1 MRWVSP
7 FRLNRANV
15 VGMNHRNHAVIMPLN
30 DRAYYPRVDDKF
42 ETKRLAAKYAIATP
56 TLLTVVRYQHQVPQL
71 YDLLADVPDFCIK
84 PSRGA
89 AGRGILVVP
98 RRGEHGEL
106 RKPSG
111 AEVTRHDLAK
121 HCSNI
126 LSGLYS
132 LGGVP
137 DKALVERCIAFT
149 DAFDGFSYQGVPD
162 VRVIVYRGYP
172 IFAMMRLSTAAS
184 DGKANLH
191 QGAVGVGIHLHSGRT
206 KRAVQ
211 FNQPVEAHP
220 DTGKAFDDLIVPQ
233 WHEHLLLATRCA
245 ELTGLGYYGA
255 DVVLDAHHG
264 PQILE
269 LNARPG
275 LAIQMANGEG
285 LKRRL
290 AVIDALDH
298 EMPRNPA
305 QRLAHALQLFE
316 D

>member
-1 MRWVSP
+1 MRLVSP
-7 FRLNRANV
+7 GALRRANV
-15 VGMNHRNHAVIMPLN
+15 VGMNCRNHEVIMALN
-30 DRAYYPRVDDKF
+30 DRRFYPRVDDKF
-42 ETKRLAAKYAIATP
+42 ETKRLAEKFDIATP

-71 YDLLADVPDFCIK
+71 FKLLADVPDFVIK
-84 PSRGA
+84 PARGA

-98 RRGEHGEL
+98 RRDDNGGL
-106 RKPSG
+106 VKASG
-111 AEVTRHDLAK
+111 TPVTQADMEK

-132 LGGVP
+132 LGGLP

-149 DAFDGFSYQGVPD
+149 DAFDGFSFQGVPD
-162 VRVIVYRGYP
+162 VRLIVYRGYP

-191 QGAVGVGIHLHSGRT
+191 QGAVGVGIHLHTGRA

-211 FNQPVEAHP
+211 FDQLVHEHP
-220 DTGKAFDDLIVPQ
+220 DTQKSFDDLVVPQ
-233 WHEHLLLATRCA
+233 WQEHLLLATRCA
-245 ELTGLGYYGA
+245 ELTQLGYYGA
-255 DVVLDAHHG
+255 DVVLDANHG

-285 LKRRL
+285 LRTRF
-290 AVIDALDH
+290 AAIDALDY
-298 EMPRNPA
+298 EVPWTPEY
-305 QRLAHALQLFE
+305 RLQKAMEIFAN
-316 D
+316 